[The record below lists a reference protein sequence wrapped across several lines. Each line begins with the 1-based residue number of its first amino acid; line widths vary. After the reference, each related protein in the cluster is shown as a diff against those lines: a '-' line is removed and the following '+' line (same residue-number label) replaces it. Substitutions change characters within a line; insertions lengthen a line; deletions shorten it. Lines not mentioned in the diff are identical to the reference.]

1 MEKAPSA
8 SIEEVLGEDN
18 ADAGEQS
25 DSEFPQL
32 QKKKTPTK
40 AKAKAKGKK
49 AGIIQITNNTEQIS
63 NSSSPFENENLQRK
77 EQ

>member
-32 QKKKTPTK
+32 KKKNAKKTPT
-40 AKAKAKGKK
+40 KAKAKGKK
-49 AGIIQITNNTEQIS
+49 AGIIQITNNTE
-63 NSSSPFENENLQRK
+63 
-77 EQ
+77 

>member
-32 QKKKTPTK
+32 KKKNAKKTPT
-40 AKAKAKGKK
+40 KAKGKK
-49 AGIIQITNNTEQIS
+49 AGIIQITNNTE
-63 NSSSPFENENLQRK
+63 
-77 EQ
+77 